1 MELQQLVCYWEFDS
15 AELGVGIVV
24 VVVEEVVDVVVV
36 VELELGVVAVAGAVV
51 EVEDAG
57 RHWTVDQFVAAAVGT
72 LVVGSW
78 DPRGVDKPG

>member
-1 MELQQLVCYWEFDS
+1 MPQLLVCYWEFDS

-24 VVVEEVVDVVVV
+24 VVEEVVDVVV
-36 VELELGVVAVAGAVV
+36 ELELVVVAVAGAVV
-51 EVEDAG
+51 EVEGAG

>member
-24 VVVEEVVDVVVV
+24 VVEEVVDVVVV
-36 VELELGVVAVAGAVV
+36 VEPELGVVAVAGAVV

>member
-24 VVVEEVVDVVVV
+24 VVEEVVDVVVV
-36 VELELGVVAVAGAVV
+36 VEPELGVVAVAGAVV

-57 RHWTVDQFVAAAVGT
+57 RHWTVDQFVAVAVGT

>member
-1 MELQQLVCYWEFDS
+1 MPQLLVCYWEFDS
-15 AELGVGIVV
+15 AELGVGIV